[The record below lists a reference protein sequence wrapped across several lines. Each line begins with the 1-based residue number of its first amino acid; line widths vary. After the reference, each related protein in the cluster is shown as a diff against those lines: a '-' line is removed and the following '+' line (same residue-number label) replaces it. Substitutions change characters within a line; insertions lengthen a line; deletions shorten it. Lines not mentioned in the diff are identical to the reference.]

1 MVMASLM
8 ALTSITSAFACT
20 GTIVGSDW
28 TDDGSTIVARTEDIS
43 SNHAKNYIVHP
54 RTTYKASE
62 MFKDVT
68 TGFTYPQPSVA
79 YQYTSVPD
87 TDIQADGYYGEI
99 GFNEYGVSVDATVSA
114 SANEKAQTADPYVED
129 GLREA
134 DIVDVIL
141 PRVKSAREG
150 VNLVIDIL
158 NEKGAA
164 EGNIFTISD
173 KDEVWYIEIY
183 TGHRFAAYKVPDN
196 AVAVFP
202 NCFMLGYVDLNNA
215 ESYVASKDLIE
226 FAKQNGFYQ
235 EYNGKFHA
243 ALSYSE
249 PISGGNRDRVWAGQ
263 NFLGHAVDYDAPVFD
278 LFFTPDDGEKIS
290 VKDVMELQ
298 RYRNEG
304 TEKTPEKTPEKDSTV
319 RTIGTERSAEA
330 HIVQFKDEYPKEL
343 GGLLWMT
350 MGNPE
355 HSVYLPSFGNINDTA
370 DAYQV
375 EAIDYNADSAYWKFR
390 SLSAVA
396 ELNREMYGAG
406 VRAYWDAYEDAL
418 IAQQEQTDDTVVAL
432 MAKSEDKAAAYT
444 TELAETIANDAMSK
458 ADLMFSELM
467 GYIAKNKTTD
477 AFVPS
482 IMAEFEVKE
491 ETTET
496 VPATEVAPAE
506 TAAETTATTETAAES
521 ITEAAPAAEAA
532 AE

>member
-1 MVMASLM
+1 MKKKTTAMVMASLM
-8 ALTSITSAFACT
+8 ALASITPALACT

-43 SNHAKNYIVHP
+43 PNHAKNFIVHP
-54 RTTYKASE
+54 RTTYKAGE

-68 TGFTYPQPSVA
+68 TDFTYPQPSVA

-87 TDIQADGYYGEI
+87 TDIQDDGYYGEI
-99 GFNEYGVSVDATVSA
+99 GFNEYGVSVDGTVSA
-114 SANEKAQTADPYVED
+114 SANDKAQAADPYVED

-134 DIVDVIL
+134 DIVDIIL

-183 TGHRFAAYKVPDN
+183 TGHHFAAYKVPDN
-196 AVAVFP
+196 VVAVFP

-226 FAKQNGFYQ
+226 FAKENGFYQ

-304 TEKTPEKTPEKDSTV
+304 TDKTPEKDSTV

-355 HSVYLPSFGNINDTA
+355 HAVYLPSFGNINDTA

-375 EAIDYNADSAYWKFR
+375 QAINYDADSAYWKFR
-390 SLSAVA
+390 SLSTLS
-396 ELNREMYGAG
+396 ELDREKYGAG
-406 VRAYWDAYEDAL
+406 VRAYWSDYQDAL

-432 MAKSEDKAAAYT
+432 MAKNETKAAEYT
-444 TELAETIANDAMSK
+444 TQLAEDIANDAMNK
-458 ADLMFSELM
+458 ADIMFSELM
-467 GYIAKNKTTD
+467 GYIAKGNFTN

-482 IMAEFEVKE
+482 VQAEFEQQDQTTE
-491 ETTET
+491 TTEAAPAEETATETTET
-496 VPATEVAPAE
+496 T
-506 TAAETTATTETAAES
+506 
-521 ITEAAPAAEAA
+521 TEAAPAAETTATA

>member
-1 MVMASLM
+1 MKKKTTAMVMASLM
-8 ALTSITSAFACT
+8 ALASITPALACT

-43 SNHAKNYIVHP
+43 PNHAKNFIVHP
-54 RTTYKASE
+54 RTTYKAGE

-68 TGFTYPQPSVA
+68 TDFTYPQPSVA

-87 TDIQADGYYGEI
+87 TDIQDDGYYGEI

-114 SANEKAQTADPYVED
+114 SANDKAQAADPYVED

-134 DIVDVIL
+134 DIVDIIL

-183 TGHRFAAYKVPDN
+183 TGHHFAAYKVPDN
-196 AVAVFP
+196 VVAVFP

-226 FAKQNGFYQ
+226 FAKENGFYQ

-304 TEKTPEKTPEKDSTV
+304 TDKTPEKDSTV

-355 HSVYLPSFGNINDTA
+355 HAVYLPSFGNINDTA

-375 EAIDYNADSAYWKFR
+375 QAINYDADSAYWKFR
-390 SLSAVA
+390 SLSTLS
-396 ELNREMYGAG
+396 ELDREKYGAG
-406 VRAYWDAYEDAL
+406 VRAYWSDYQDAL

-432 MAKSEDKAAAYT
+432 MAKNETKAAEYT
-444 TELAETIANDAMSK
+444 TQLAEDIANDAMNK
-458 ADLMFSELM
+458 ADIMFSELM
-467 GYIAKNKTTD
+467 GYIAKGNFTN

-482 IMAEFEVKE
+482 VQAEFEQQDQTTE
-491 ETTET
+491 TTEAAPAEETATETTET
-496 VPATEVAPAE
+496 T
-506 TAAETTATTETAAES
+506 
-521 ITEAAPAAEAA
+521 TEAAPAAETTATA

>member
-1 MVMASLM
+1 MKKKTTAMVMASLM
-8 ALTSITSAFACT
+8 ALASITPALACT

-43 SNHAKNYIVHP
+43 PNHAKNFIVHP
-54 RTTYKASE
+54 RTTYKAGE

-68 TGFTYPQPSVA
+68 TDFTYPQPSVA

-87 TDIQADGYYGEI
+87 TDIQDDGYYGEI
-99 GFNEYGVSVDATVSA
+99 GFNEYGVSVDGTVSA
-114 SANEKAQTADPYVED
+114 SANDKAQAADPYVED

-134 DIVDVIL
+134 DLVDVIL

-196 AVAVFP
+196 VVAVFP

-226 FAKQNGFYQ
+226 FAKANGFYQ

-249 PISGGNRDRVWAGQ
+249 PVSGGNRDRLWAGQ
-263 NFLGHAVDYDAPVFD
+263 NFLGHAVDYDTPVFD

-290 VKDVMELQ
+290 VKEVMELQ

-304 TEKTPEKTPEKDSTV
+304 TDKTPEKDSSV

-343 GGLLWMT
+343 GGLMWMT

-355 HSVYLPSFGNINDTA
+355 HAVYLPSYGNITDTA

-375 EAIDYNADSAYWKFR
+375 QAINYDADSAYWKFR
-390 SLSAVA
+390 SLSTLA
-396 ELNREMYGAG
+396 ELDREKYGAG
-406 VRAYWDAYEDAL
+406 VRAYWSDYQDAL
-418 IAQQEQTDDTVVAL
+418 IAQQEQTDDTVVAM
-432 MAKSEDKAAAYT
+432 MAKNKTKAAEYT
-444 TELAETIANDAMSK
+444 TELAEDIANDAMGK
-458 ADLMFSELM
+458 ADIMFSELM
-467 GYIAKNKTTD
+467 GYIAKGNFTN

-482 IMAEFEVKE
+482 VQAEFEQQDQ
-491 ETTET
+491 TTET
-496 VPATEVAPAE
+496 AEEAAPAEE
-506 TAAETTATTETAAES
+506 TAAETTETT
-521 ITEAAPAAEAA
+521 TEAAPAAETTATA

>member
-1 MVMASLM
+1 MKKKTTAMVMASLM
-8 ALTSITSAFACT
+8 ALASITPALACT

-43 SNHAKNYIVHP
+43 PNHAKNFIVHP
-54 RTTYKASE
+54 RTTYKAGE

-68 TGFTYPQPSVA
+68 TDFTYPQPSVA

-87 TDIQADGYYGEI
+87 TDIQDDGYYGEI

-114 SANEKAQTADPYVED
+114 SANDKAQAADPYVED

-134 DIVDVIL
+134 DIVDIIL

-183 TGHRFAAYKVPDN
+183 TGHHFAAYKVPDN
-196 AVAVFP
+196 VVAVFP

-226 FAKQNGFYQ
+226 FAKENGFYQ

-304 TEKTPEKTPEKDSTV
+304 TDKTPEKDSTV

-355 HSVYLPSFGNINDTA
+355 HAVYLPSYGNINDTA

-375 EAIDYNADSAYWKFR
+375 QAIDYDADSAYWKFR
-390 SLSAVA
+390 SLSTLA
-396 ELNREMYGAG
+396 ELDREKYGAG
-406 VRAYWDAYEDAL
+406 VRAYWSDYQDAL

-432 MAKSEDKAAAYT
+432 MAKNETKAAEYT
-444 TELAETIANDAMSK
+444 TELAENIANDAMSK
-458 ADLMFSELM
+458 ADIMFSELM
-467 GYIAKNKTTD
+467 GYIAKGNFTN

-482 IMAEFEVKE
+482 VQAEFEQRDQTTE
-491 ETTET
+491 TTEAAPAEETATETTET
-496 VPATEVAPAE
+496 T
-506 TAAETTATTETAAES
+506 
-521 ITEAAPAAEAA
+521 TEAAPAAETTATA

>member
-1 MVMASLM
+1 MKKKTTAMVMASLM

-43 SNHAKNYIVHP
+43 GNHAKNYIVHP
-54 RTTYKASE
+54 RTTYKAGE
-62 MFKDVT
+62 MFKDVS
-68 TGFTYPQPSVA
+68 TGFAYPQPSVA

-114 SANEKAQTADPYVED
+114 SANEKAQAADPYVED

-141 PRVKSAREG
+141 PRVKSARAG
-150 VNLVIDIL
+150 VNLVVDIL

-164 EGNIFTISD
+164 EGNVFTISD

-196 AVAVFP
+196 VVAVFP

-304 TEKTPEKTPEKDSTV
+304 TEKTPEKDSTV

-330 HIVQFKDEYPKEL
+330 HIVQFKDEYPKKL

-432 MAKSEDKAAAYT
+432 MAKSEGKAAAYT
-444 TELAETIANDAMSK
+444 TELADTIANDAMSK

-482 IMAEFEVKE
+482 VMAEFEAKE
-491 ETTET
+491 EMTET

-506 TAAETTATTETAAES
+506 TTATTETAAES
-521 ITEAAPAAEAA
+521 TTEEAPAAEAA
-532 AE
+532 AK

>member
-1 MVMASLM
+1 MKKKTMAAVFASLM
-8 ALTSITSAFACT
+8 ALTSITPALACT

-28 TDDGSTIVARTEDIS
+28 TEDGSTIVARTEDIS
-43 SNHAKNYIVHP
+43 ANHAKNFIVHP
-54 RTTYKASE
+54 RTTYKAGE

-68 TGFTYPQPSVA
+68 TGFTYPQPSTA
-79 YQYTSVPD
+79 YQYSSVPD

-114 SANEKAQTADPYVED
+114 SANDKAQAADPYVED

-134 DIVDVIL
+134 DMVDVIL

-150 VNLVIDIL
+150 VNLVAEIL
-158 NEKGAA
+158 AEKGAA
-164 EGNIFTISD
+164 EGNVFTISD

-196 AVAVFP
+196 VVAVFP

-215 ESYVASKDLIE
+215 ESYVASKDLIQ
-226 FAKQNGFYQ
+226 FAKDNGFYQ

-278 LFFTPDDGEKIS
+278 LFFTPDDAADKIS

-304 TEKTPEKTPEKDSTV
+304 TEKTPEKDSTV

-355 HSVYLPSFGNINDTA
+355 HAVYLPSYGNINDTA
-370 DAYQV
+370 DAYKV

-390 SLSAVA
+390 SLSTLA
-396 ELNREMYGAG
+396 ELDRDKNGAN
-406 VRAYWDAYEDAL
+406 VRAYWSDYEDKL
-418 IAQQEQTDDTVVAL
+418 IADQEATDAEVVAL
-432 MAKSEDKAAAYT
+432 MEQNESKAAAYT

-467 GYIAKNKTTD
+467 GYIAKGNFD
-477 AFVPS
+477 EAFVPS
-482 IMAEFEVKE
+482 ISVTAE
-491 ETTET
+491 ETAET
-496 VPATEVAPAE
+496 AEAAETPAE
-506 TAAETTATTETAAES
+506 TTPAAETAT
-521 ITEAAPAAEAA
+521 EAA